1 MFPSH
6 PPSSQNQQQHRTH
19 GVFLRL
25 LIFSC
30 LASLSLCA
38 LPTGVYDFESA
49 ISILPC
55 AEKITILPE
64 GVTDSV
70 VNASAL
76 IVNDNQACQ
85 GNPLRYKNEVTN
97 ILSPFRGAELISMGA
112 QSELTCGG
120 ITFDESTTF
129 YFFKFPTIRTLKEL
143 TNSSKGLFG
152 SDFFSPDDEEEK
164 QLQQTPEDSSMMT
177 VTPVPTPSPLPS
189 RDAGLKFLG
198 NVFYLTESRCIW
210 IRTADVEAAAQQT
223 VVDDEPADGEND
235 DGEVNPMV
243 SASPESDDGSACFPA
258 SASVTMGEGR
268 TTVSIDKL
276 RIGDVV
282 QTGEGGRSSAVFAW
296 THRQHPGAGNNNN
309 NNNSQ
314 AGRFYKGLW
323 RWSSTK
329 TMQRRQYTY
338 VRLHTRLE
346 KPLVVTPLHYVYVYV
361 FDDDDESDTHRKQP
375 QRQTRQAGTVR
386 PGDHLIAA
394 HDGSPLPVTE
404 VDFVR
409 YDGGL
414 YNPQT
419 VDGDL
424 VVDGIV
430 VSTYTTAVEP
440 NMAHALLTPVRAMF
454 MALRTC
460 LMMPTSPNKV

>member
-1 MFPSH
+1 MH
-6 PPSSQNQQQHRTH
+6 
-19 GVFLRL
+19 
-25 LIFSC
+25 
-30 LASLSLCA
+30 
-38 LPTGVYDFESA
+38 DFEGA
-49 ISILPC
+49 LTFLPC
-55 AEKITILPE
+55 AEKITILPD

-70 VNASAL
+70 VNASSL

-85 GNPLRYKNEVTN
+85 GIPLIYKNEIAN
-97 ILSPFRGAELISMGA
+97 ALSPFRGAEVISMRA

-120 ITFDESTTF
+120 MTFDESTTF
-129 YFFKFPTIRTLKEL
+129 YFFKFPTLRTLKEL
-143 TNSSKGLFG
+143 QDTSSALFG
-152 SDFFSPDDEEEK
+152 SSYFSQEDEEK
-164 QLQQTPEDSSMMT
+164 QLQTAEDSLMMT
-177 VTPVPTPSPLPS
+177 ATPVPTPSPLPS
-189 RDAGLKFLG
+189 RDLGIRFLG

-210 IRTADVEAAAQQT
+210 VRTADVEAAAQQT
-223 VVDDEPADGEND
+223 QADDESADGKD
-235 DGEVNPMV
+235 DSGEVDPVV
-243 SASPESDDGSACFPA
+243 SPSPDDDDGSGCFPA
-258 SASVTMGEGR
+258 SASVTMGDGR

-296 THRQHPGAGNNNN
+296 THRQQPSGTNNNN
-309 NNNSQ
+309 K
-314 AGRFYKGLW
+314 AGERTNGLW
-323 RWSSTK
+323 RWTSTK
-329 TMQRRQYTY
+329 TTQRKQYTY

-346 KPLVVTPLHYVYVYV
+346 KPLIVTPSHYVYVYV
-361 FDDDDESDTHRKQP
+361 YNDESDVHQKQP

-394 HDGSPLPVTE
+394 HDGLPLPVSD

-424 VVDGIV
+424 VVDGVV

-454 MALRTC
+454 MVARTC
-460 LMMPTSPNKV
+460 LMMPTSPNKA